1 VGATWKR
8 PSFKGQAREADT
20 AEVAVDLAVRR
31 PRPAGQPALLQRAA
45 ALPAWVWLTGLVAAS
60 FGGRLLAAASRVVPY
75 YLPDE
80 YIYPSLARGFAQHGR
95 PVIRGVGVHFPAL
108 LEPLVTAPVWLVT
121 NDPHTAW
128 RLTQGLH
135 AFVVSLAV
143 VPAYLLA
150 RRAGLGHGFAIG
162 VAALAVAIPDTVYA
176 SSMLADAVAYPLAL
190 AALCAGMYVITSP
203 TARAQTAFVVF
214 SALAVFTRLE
224 YAAIPLAVVAGALA
238 ADRGRVFLTLKRLW
252 PSVIAL
258 GAPPALAFAILGQH
272 RVLGPYS
279 HARHGF
285 APVAIAQWVARD
297 AMLLVYS
304 SGWVIVPGALVA
316 LGYALLRPRTRAE
329 IGFAVTTL
337 VLAGALLVEAA
348 QIADTDS
355 RRFQERYVFVLVPLL
370 ATAFGV
376 YCSRGFP
383 RKLVVA
389 AISTGLLLLAAR
401 IPLSGYAAAHGKDD
415 SPTLW
420 AVLRLEAAV
429 TTGNGALAVAIVA
442 ALLSGVA
449 VFVAWRRTGGLVA
462 VGVAVAACCSL
473 SAGAASFDGKISHEL
488 RHSLPADVRW
498 IDHANVGNVD
508 VIAPPGARREQT
520 WEALFWN
527 LSARRLYLFGS
538 PAIDQFAVRHLRVA
552 GDGRL
557 VGIHRAFG
565 VQTYASTL
573 QLTGV
578 RRVRHELIWDL
589 YRPAGT
595 PRLQLL
601 AAGRYVDGWL
611 AARGAFTVW
620 TRRGGVLALDLFA
633 PRTLRTTTMHFGT
646 RTVRVR
652 PGQHMSLNFAVPAHR
667 WSLHFWTPRPAYL
680 ADRSVSVIATSVR
693 FVPAK

>member
-1 VGATWKR
+1 V
-8 PSFKGQAREADT
+8 
-20 AEVAVDLAVRR
+20 
-31 PRPAGQPALLQRAA
+31 LLQRAA

-60 FGGRLLAAASRVVPY
+60 FGGRVLAAAGRVVPY

-80 YIYPSLARGFAQHGR
+80 YIYPSLARGFAQQGR
-95 PVIRGVGVHFPAL
+95 PLIRGVGVHFPAL
-108 LEPLVTAPVWLVT
+108 LEPLVTAPIWVVT
-121 NDPHTAW
+121 RDPHTAW

-143 VPAYLLA
+143 IPAYLLA
-150 RRAGLGHGFAIG
+150 RRVGLGRGFALC

-176 SSMLADAVAYPLAL
+176 SSMLADAVGYPLAL
-190 AALCAGMYVITSP
+190 AALCAGMYVITTP
-203 TARAQTAFVVF
+203 TPRAQVAFVVF
-214 SALAVFTRLE
+214 SALAVLARIE
-224 YAAIPLAVVAGALA
+224 YAAIPVAVVVGALA

-252 PSVIAL
+252 PSIVL
-258 GAPPALAFAILGQH
+258 VGAPPALAFAILGSH
-272 RVLGPYS
+272 RVLGPYAR
-279 HARHGF
+279 ARHAF
-285 APVAIAQWVARD
+285 TPLAIAQWAARD
-297 AMLLVYS
+297 AMLLAYS

-316 LGYALLRPRTRAE
+316 LGYALVRPRTRAE
-329 IGFAVTTL
+329 IGFAATTL

-355 RRFQERYVFVLVPLL
+355 RRFQERYVFVLVPLI
-370 ATAFGV
+370 AAAFGL

-420 AVLRLEAAV
+420 AVLRLEGAV

-449 VFVAWRRTGGLVA
+449 VLVGWRRRGGLVA
-462 VGVAVAACCSL
+462 LAVAVAACSSL
-473 SAGAASFDGKISHEL
+473 SAGAASFDGKTSHEL
-488 RHSLPADVRW
+488 RSALPADVRW
-498 IDHANVGNVD
+498 IDHANVGDVD

-520 WEALFWN
+520 WEAFFWN
-527 LSARRLYLFGS
+527 LSARRLFLFGS
-538 PAIDQFAVRHLRVA
+538 PAIDQFAVRHLRI
-552 GDGRL
+552 GRDGRL
-557 VGIHRAFG
+557 LGIHRAFA

-589 YRPAGT
+589 YRPAGA
-595 PRLQLL
+595 PRIQLL

-620 TRRGGVLALDLFA
+620 TRRGGVLKLDLFA
-633 PRTLRTTTMHFGT
+633 PRTLRTTTMHVGS
-646 RTVRVR
+646 RTLRVH
-652 PGQHMSLNFAVPAHR
+652 PGQRVTVNIAVPAHT
-667 WSLHFWTPRPAYL
+667 WSLHYWTPRPAYL
-680 ADRSVSVIATSVR
+680 TDRSVSVIATSVR
-693 FVPAK
+693 FVPAN